1 MRKYVEQI
9 FEHNFHDLLFAVC
22 CVCDCDW
29 AAAGFQYR
37 VGGSTDAMHEKDTS
51 NTSIA
56 MKFGLRLSFRGS

>member
-1 MRKYVEQI
+1 M
-9 FEHNFHDLLFAVC
+9 AVC

-56 MKFGLRLSFRGS
+56 MKFGLRLSFRGSLMCTSMA